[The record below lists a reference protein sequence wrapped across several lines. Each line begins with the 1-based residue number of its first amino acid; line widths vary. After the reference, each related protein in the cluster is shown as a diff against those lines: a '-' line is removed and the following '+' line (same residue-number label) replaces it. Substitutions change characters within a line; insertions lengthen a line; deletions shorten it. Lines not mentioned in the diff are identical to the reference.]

1 MADAKR
7 FKAVK
12 RPCSERRIQA
22 NRLNSLRSTG
32 PSSEGC
38 KRSSQNS
45 LRHGMRSSQLLLPG
59 ESKEEQDTLKSQVFA
74 ANAPKTPIE
83 EIPATRAFE
92 PEWFR
97 RRGVQAAQDTSCK
110 AVEAVL
116 DQAEDREAREVDRL
130 APLLKAGDRDALRQ
144 LRSFPAGVAYLQNK
158 WTILQSRMAQD
169 RNLLQTQRLRCF
181 QLTGTSPLDVLRN
194 HPVATKFLRAQI
206 GVMLGGPDASLTDV
220 ASFLGETPP
229 EGMDQDEFNVR
240 VSWMRQSLK
249 PRNESFLD
257 LRRYVDEA
265 IAELQAHAPQIQQAA
280 ARRLA
285 HEAGGAAADSSPEG
299 LRLMGYI
306 TSNEKGFDAA
316 LKCIEVGRRPHR
328 PGPKRGPKSSG
339 DAPAEAAPKADAE
352 REPVE
357 VSVAVAAD
365 VPEAVAAEVPAC
377 VAPTP
382 TMTLATEIEQPF
394 STNEAIEQP
403 APSDSATVV
412 STNEAIEEP
421 APSDS
426 AAVVSTNE
434 AIEEPAQAQ
443 VRADFAALEA
453 VLDDMG
459 DGSSLEP
466 DSPEF
471 VRLRELG
478 RRIEATYGAGRRRDD
493 DPGRGRQ
500 PDPVRSDSPL
510 ARAEERYRRRL
521 DELSRRIDQHFGI
534 DGAAAP
540 APVCRRMSLGHR
552 QVGTS

>member
-1 MADAKR
+1 
-7 FKAVK
+7 
-12 RPCSERRIQA
+12 
-22 NRLNSLRSTG
+22 
-32 PSSEGC
+32 
-38 KRSSQNS
+38 
-45 LRHGMRSSQLLLPG
+45 MRSSQLLLPG